1 MFNLNGE
8 LVGVSFAALDKKKF
22 LDEEGQIPTDMGYA
36 IKSDRIKEVF
46 KHNKSIPVKTAK
58 FDKATIYEKMLPSI
72 TLVVVLIDD

>member
-1 MFNLNGE
+1 
-8 LVGVSFAALDKKKF
+8 
-22 LDEEGQIPTDMGYA
+22 MGYA